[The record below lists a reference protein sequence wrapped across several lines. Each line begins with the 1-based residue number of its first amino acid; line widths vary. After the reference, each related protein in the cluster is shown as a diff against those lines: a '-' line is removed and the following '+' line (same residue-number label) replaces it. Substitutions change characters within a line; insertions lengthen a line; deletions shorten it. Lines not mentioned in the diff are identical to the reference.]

1 MKIDFFAKNSNQ
13 ALVVIV
19 RLLKNKKLKM
29 FFEDLDDKLVYL
41 YRLSDPSDLT
51 IKAVQD
57 LKWKCVVYEEEER
70 KFLVSVLRE
79 GFEHN

>member
-1 MKIDFFAKNSNQ
+1 MKIEFFAKNSNQ

-51 IKAVQD
+51 IKAVED
-57 LKWKCVVYEEEER
+57 LKWKCVVYEEKER
-70 KFLVSVLRE
+70 IFLVSVLRE